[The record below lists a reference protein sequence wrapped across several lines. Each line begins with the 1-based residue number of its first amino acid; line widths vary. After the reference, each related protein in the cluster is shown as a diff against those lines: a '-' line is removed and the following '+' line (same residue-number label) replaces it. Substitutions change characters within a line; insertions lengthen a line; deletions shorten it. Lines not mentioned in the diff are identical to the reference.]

1 MTCLCRYKVPTHVRL
16 HIVTQDIPYSVL
28 TMLYILETDKPPPTV
43 VLLSFATSLIY
54 LGCASLVICCASS
67 ELAMSRGPS
76 AESA

>member
-1 MTCLCRYKVPTHVRL
+1 MRW
-16 HIVTQDIPYSVL
+16 HIVSQDIPYSVL

-43 VLLSFATSLIY
+43 VLVSFATSLIY

>member
-1 MTCLCRYKVPTHVRL
+1 
-16 HIVTQDIPYSVL
+16 
-28 TMLYILETDKPPPTV
+28 MLYILETDQPPPTV

-54 LGCASLVICCASS
+54 LGCASLVIYCASS

>member
-1 MTCLCRYKVPTHVRL
+1 MTCLCRCKLPTHVL
-16 HIVTQDIPYSVL
+16 WHIGTQDIPYSVL
-28 TMLYILETDKPPPTV
+28 TMLYILETDKPSPTV

-67 ELAMSRGPS
+67 ELGMSCGPS